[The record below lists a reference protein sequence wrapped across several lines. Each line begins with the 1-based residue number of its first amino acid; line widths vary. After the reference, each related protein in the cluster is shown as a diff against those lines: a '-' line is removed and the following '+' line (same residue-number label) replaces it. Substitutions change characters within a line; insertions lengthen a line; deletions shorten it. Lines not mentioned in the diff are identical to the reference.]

1 MRYPA
6 VAVLVAWVGVVAFT
20 APSFVAGVERA
31 DDKGTG
37 KADKEAG
44 PATGPVIGWAS
55 VDGGT
60 TGGAGGPTVDV
71 ADADALAKALRGDEP
86 AVARIAGT
94 ITLAADVRVGSN
106 KTVLGQGAGGTI
118 TGAGLNV
125 RQAENVVIRNLT
137 LTNVK
142 GDAIN
147 VEGSRHVWVDHCDLS
162 RAGDGL
168 LDVKHGSDLVTV
180 SWNHFHDHHKT
191 CLLGHSDKPEQIE
204 RDRGKLRVT
213 YHHNFFDGT
222 QTRHPRV
229 RVAEPVH
236 VFNNYFRGNE
246 YGVASLADAGV
257 IVEGNYFERVE
268 SPTHT
273 LYGETKEPGRLVERD
288 NVYVD
293 SGRPETRG
301 TVREVKAF
309 YAYTPDPARDVPKI
323 VGDGAG
329 VGKLDR

>member
-1 MRYPA
+1 MRNLNIA
-6 VAVLVAWVGVVAFT
+6 VFTTCAVLSAHAV
-20 APSFVAGVERA
+20 PSSVTGAERA
-31 DDKGTG
+31 DDKGPG
-37 KADKEAG
+37 QVAREAG
-44 PATGPVIGWAS
+44 QPVGWAS

-60 TGGAGGPTVDV
+60 TGGRGGPTVV
-71 ADADALAKALRGDEP
+71 AGDADALAKALRGDEP
-86 AVARIAGT
+86 AVVHVAGT
-94 ITLAADVRVGSN
+94 IHLPADVRVGSN
-106 KTVLGQGAGGTI
+106 KTVLGRGADARI

-125 RQAENVVIRNLT
+125 RRVRNVILRNLT
-137 LTNVK
+137 FAGAK
-142 GDAIN
+142 GDAVNI
-147 VEGSRHVWVDHCDLS
+147 EESRHVWVDHCDLS
-162 RAGDGL
+162 RAADGL

-180 SWNHFHDHHKT
+180 SWNRFHDHQKT

-222 QTRHPRV
+222 RTRHPRV

-257 IVEGNYFERVE
+257 IVEGNYFERVA

-288 NVYVD
+288 NVYAE
-293 SGRPETRG
+293 SGRPAARG
-301 TVREVKAF
+301 SVREVREF
-309 YAYTPDPARDVPKI
+309 YAYKADAAADVPKV

-329 VGKLDR
+329 VGKLGG